1 MSHNRDRKTNLYKEV
16 VVAGETGKVPKTQ
29 GGRERGGKKKKE
41 ESRRKTASDVLQFLI
56 DDA

>member
-16 VVAGETGKVPKTQ
+16 VVAGETGKVPRTQ
-29 GGRERGGKKKKE
+29 GGRERGEKKE